1 MKSLRLPRLAL
12 WSALTCTAL
21 LLTACG
27 GTGLFSNPRLVV
39 IAEQVR
45 TPPPELLRLTED
57 GKLVHPCPRAA
68 LPVEYVDPAT
78 GRATTSAG
86 ELARFG
92 QESDG
97 FVGVCEGRVL
107 LGAHALANG
116 ELARNA
122 AERALAPRSW
132 WQRLTPW
139 RD

>member
-1 MKSLRLPRLAL
+1 M
-12 WSALTCTAL
+12 
-21 LLTACG
+21 
-27 GTGLFSNPRLVV
+27 V

-57 GKLVHPCPRAA
+57 GQLVHRCPRAA

-78 GRATTSAG
+78 GRVTTSAG
-86 ELARFG
+86 EMSRFA

-107 LGAHALANG
+107 LGAVALANG
-116 ELARNA
+116 ELARAA
-122 AERALAPRSW
+122 AERALAPRSL

>member
-1 MKSLRLPRLAL
+1 M
-12 WSALTCTAL
+12 
-21 LLTACG
+21 
-27 GTGLFSNPRLVV
+27 V
-39 IAEQVR
+39 IAPQVR

-57 GKLVHPCPRAA
+57 GQLVHPCPRAA

-78 GRATTSAG
+78 GRPTTSIG

-116 ELARNA
+116 ELARDA
-122 AERALAPRSW
+122 AERALAPRTLL
-132 WQRLTPW
+132 QRLTPW